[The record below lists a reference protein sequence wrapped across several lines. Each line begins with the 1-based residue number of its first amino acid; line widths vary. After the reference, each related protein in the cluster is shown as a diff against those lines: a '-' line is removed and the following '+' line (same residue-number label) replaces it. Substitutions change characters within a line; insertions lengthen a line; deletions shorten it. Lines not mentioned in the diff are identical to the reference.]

1 MVSSPILIHLI
12 NRMRFKRIRWAAM
25 EFLLKSQ
32 KRNRRRLIIEQLI
45 LLLLRCLLVLLAA
58 FLVARFVGSALG
70 LTPTTNTTHVV
81 LLDDTLSMTDRAP
94 KDKGPGPDCFAFA
107 KTQIAVLARH
117 ASEANSAQYLRV
129 VTLSDRQE
137 IFSDRLNDVSLQRL
151 NNILNDLQPTFLHAD
166 TTKGV
171 EHAKK
176 VLGAATESKRW
187 LHVVSD
193 FRDADWG
200 RHGSNERLHELLQQ
214 LCADGA
220 NVTLIDCAAPERPSV
235 GNGAVEAH
243 FNYAITDLK
252 PEKRIAPE
260 STTVQFTVELKNFGS
275 DNREN
280 IFLEVYRDGTQ
291 DFDASRYYKGPQP
304 GGAVRHHFD
313 MLFDGPQ
320 EGQRAKYHRVTVRLM
335 ANQGQ
340 PLDRESGVLAD
351 NVRHAVI
358 EIRKSVPTLVIDGD
372 PEGDRPGGDRRTIE
386 TALKSLKG
394 TEAVEVV
401 HGTVDDLANPKID
414 LEREYATIYLL
425 NVGNLQG
432 KKDKDGKG
440 AERPLERLRAFIKNG
455 GNVVYFMGDKVEAMY
470 YTKTL
475 FEANEGLFPIPLDRA
490 ASEELNEK
498 AIEKLRANPAP
509 KIYVLD
515 AEHDITRGIAPYQFT
530 IPDLLIPRYAKAKM
544 RFEWEPTKWSRPGAL
559 KELIT
564 LAGAQQLNDLISKQA
579 GDLIKRLPISDPN
592 YKKYKGLLEKH
603 AKLITDAK
611 NGQAHELYRLAEAFD
626 KLLADRGDKPG
637 EKDNVSLL
645 DFWKLPEMKDL
656 KTDILAFKRDTLY
669 GDPLVVTRHYGK
681 GNVVAFLTTAGTK
694 WSGWPGDNPRG
705 GIRLGGVASFTFP
718 VVIRD
723 LQRFL
728 TKGSGGSTRLVGEN
742 LRIEL
747 DPTRYSPESRRFLQ
761 IDEGEKDPGR
771 PVVDGAEAGF
781 QAEPKR
787 PAKQEEGKYVVS
799 YDARKPGVQIVKLFP
814 EGKGALPEERWFA
827 FNVDTTNESD
837 LRRVG
842 FDEVVRNPT
851 EETKGRGK
859 IIGPFKPAEKQ
870 DLLRERQR
878 DLSESPWLY
887 LLFLLVLIVEQ
898 ALAVHLSFHVK
909 GSEGAQPAA
918 TKASPAA
925 EPAAAA

>member
-1 MVSSPILIHLI
+1 
-12 NRMRFKRIRWAAM
+12 MRFKRIRWAAM

-94 KDKGPGPDCFAFA
+94 KEKGPGPDCFAFA

-117 ASEANSAQYLRV
+117 ASEASSAQYLRV

-137 IFSDRLNDVSLQRL
+137 IFNDRLNDVSLQRL
-151 NNILNDLQPTFLHAD
+151 NNVLNDLKPTFLHAD

-176 VLGAATESKRW
+176 ILGATTESKRW

-193 FRDADWG
+193 FRDSDWG
-200 RHGSNERLHELLQQ
+200 RHGSNERLHELLQE

-235 GNGAVEAH
+235 GNGAVESH
-243 FNYAITDLK
+243 FNYAITELK

-260 STTVQFTVELKNFGS
+260 STTVQFSVELKNFGS

-291 DFDASRYYKGPQP
+291 DFDASRYYKGPPP

-320 EGQRAKYHRVTVRLM
+320 EGQRAKFHRVTVRLM

-372 PEGDRPGGDRRTIE
+372 PEGDRAGGDRRTIE

-425 NVGNLQG
+425 NVGNLKG

-440 AERPLERLRAFIKNG
+440 EERPLERLRAFIKNG
-455 GNVVYFMGDKVEAMY
+455 GNVVFFMGDKVEANY

-475 FEANEGLFPIPLDRA
+475 FEANQGLFPIPLDRA

-530 IPDLLIPRYAKAKM
+530 IPDLLIPLRQGQDALRVGADQV
-544 RFEWEPTKWSRPGAL
+544 EPAGRPQG
-559 KELIT
+559 
-564 LAGAQQLNDLISKQA
+564 
-579 GDLIKRLPISDPN
+579 
-592 YKKYKGLLEKH
+592 
-603 AKLITDAK
+603 TD
-611 NGQAHELYRLAEAFD
+611 H
-626 KLLADRGDKPG
+626 
-637 EKDNVSLL
+637 
-645 DFWKLPEMKDL
+645 
-656 KTDILAFKRDTLY
+656 
-669 GDPLVVTRHYGK
+669 
-681 GNVVAFLTTAGTK
+681 
-694 WSGWPGDNPRG
+694 
-705 GIRLGGVASFTFP
+705 
-718 VVIRD
+718 
-723 LQRFL
+723 
-728 TKGSGGSTRLVGEN
+728 
-742 LRIEL
+742 
-747 DPTRYSPESRRFLQ
+747 
-761 IDEGEKDPGR
+761 PGR
-771 PVVDGAEAGF
+771 
-781 QAEPKR
+781 R
-787 PAKQEEGKYVVS
+787 PATG
-799 YDARKPGVQIVKLFP
+799 
-814 EGKGALPEERWFA
+814 
-827 FNVDTTNESD
+827 
-837 LRRVG
+837 
-842 FDEVVRNPT
+842 
-851 EETKGRGK
+851 
-859 IIGPFKPAEKQ
+859 
-870 DLLRERQR
+870 
-878 DLSESPWLY
+878 
-887 LLFLLVLIVEQ
+887 
-898 ALAVHLSFHVK
+898 
-909 GSEGAQPAA
+909 
-918 TKASPAA
+918 
-925 EPAAAA
+925 